1 MKTIERAGREPT
13 GAPCPSVRHEVLLQ
27 PLRAFRRADVD
38 GLLDLD
44 PHHLLARLVER
55 QHRVVVHL
63 KLPPVNLGLKHLRPR
78 NHVVP
83 EDDLLRRRCLRPR
96 FTGRRCLRPRFTG
109 GSTFGPGITSYR
121 KMICCVVR
129 HSCSTASSSR
139 LGTMYRSIA
148 LSTPGPNI
156 CRM

>member
-1 MKTIERAGREPT
+1 MQTIEKRAGSPSW
-13 GAPCPSVRHEVLLQ
+13 APCPLVRHEMFLE

-63 KLPPVNLGLKHLRPR
+63 ELAPVNLGLKHLRPR

-83 EDDLLRRRCLRPR
+83 EDDLLAVLQLWR
-96 FTGRRCLRPRFTG
+96 
-109 GSTFGPGITSYR
+109 
-121 KMICCVVR
+121 
-129 HSCSTASSSR
+129 TASSSR
-139 LGTMYRSIA
+139 LGTMYRSMA
-148 LSTPGPNI
+148 LSTPGKNI